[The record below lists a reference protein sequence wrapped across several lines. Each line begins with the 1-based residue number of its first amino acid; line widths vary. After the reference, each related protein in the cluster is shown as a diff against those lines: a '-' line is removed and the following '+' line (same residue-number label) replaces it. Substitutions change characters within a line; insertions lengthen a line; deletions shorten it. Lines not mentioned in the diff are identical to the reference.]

1 MSNGSTGWPSL
12 TPATR
17 AAAVELLRHGPLPRS
32 ALARRLGLSAG
43 SVTRLV
49 APLLAG
55 GLVAPV
61 GPGRDGGV
69 GRPTTPLD
77 VVATGHRFVG
87 VKLTGSHGYAVL
99 TDLRSTVLSR
109 VDGPLPGDR
118 SPSDVVAGVADLVAA
133 CAGGAALTG
142 VGVSLGGRAAD
153 HRVVTAAPYLGWS
166 GDVDL
171 GALVTAATGVPAVV
185 DNDVLA
191 LTRATHWFGAAR
203 GGDRFALVTVG
214 VGIGYGLVV
223 HDRLVDSD
231 DAGVGLVAHLRLD
244 PLGPLCARGH
254 RGCAEAMLAS
264 GKIRDAVAVGRGR
277 VSSYDEC
284 LDLAVAGDPVA
295 ARVVGDAGRA
305 LGRLVAMIAN
315 LTMVPVVVLSGDGVR
330 LASVAPEAV
339 AEGLAAERD
348 PAADPVAVEIHPG
361 GFDEWARGAA
371 VTAIQSFTLSG
382 DGPVARH

>member
-17 AAAVELLRHGPLPRS
+17 AAAVELLRHGPLSRT

-55 GLVAPV
+55 GLVVPV
-61 GPGRDGGV
+61 GPGREGGV
-69 GRPTTPLD
+69 GRPSTPLD
-77 VVATGHRFVG
+77 VVADGHRFVG

-99 TDLRSTVLSR
+99 ADLRSTVLAT
-109 VDGPLPGDR
+109 VDAPLRGK
-118 SPSDVVAGVADLVAA
+118 SPADVVASVASLVAT
-133 CAGGAALTG
+133 CAGGEALTG

-153 HRVVTAAPYLGWS
+153 HRTVTAAPYFGWAEP
-166 GDVDL
+166 VDL
-171 GALVTAATGVPAVV
+171 GGLVAAATGAPTVV

-203 GGDRFALVTVG
+203 GRDRFALVTIGVG
-214 VGIGYGLVV
+214 VGYGLVV

-231 DAGVGLVAHLRLD
+231 DAGVGLVAHLQLD

-277 VSSYDEC
+277 VAGYAEC
-284 LDLAVAGDPVA
+284 LDMAEAGDPVA
-295 ARVVGDAGRA
+295 ARVVHDAGRA
-305 LGRLVAMIAN
+305 LGRLVAMVAN
-315 LTMVPVVVLSGDGVR
+315 LTMAPLVVLSGDGIR
-330 LASVAPEAV
+330 LASVAA
-339 AEGLAAERD
+339 AAMADGLAADRD
-348 PAADPVAVEIHPG
+348 PAADPVAVEVHPG
-361 GFDEWARGAA
+361 GFDAWARGAA
-371 VTAIQSFTLSG
+371 VTAIQSYVG
-382 DGPVARH
+382 